1 MGGKGACGLHCTKI
15 NNISVKFGKEQ
26 VLKNVNIHVHCGELT
41 VIIGRNGAG
50 KSTLLKAILGEVEH
64 TGNIS
69 FVDMKDN
76 IAKRIK
82 IGYVPQT
89 INIENI
95 CQQQCTTYLLM
106 YLPHTSI
113 FEKG

>member
-50 KSTLLKAILGEVEH
+50 KSTLLKARRSRAYWKHKLC
-64 TGNIS
+64 
-69 FVDMKDN
+69 
-76 IAKRIK
+76 
-82 IGYVPQT
+82 GY
-89 INIENI
+89 ER
-95 CQQQCTTYLLM
+95 
-106 YLPHTSI
+106 
-113 FEKG
+113 